1 MIGVVANE
9 AERPVVSEF
18 FELFK
23 TPWEFY
29 RSGFEYDVLICSNGE
44 FQSSSAKLVLVYGTD
59 QKTLDRENGVEI
71 LSQLSN
77 AVLSYK
83 GDRIPIYG
91 NCLTF
96 RRGGTHGLV
105 EDRAR
110 EPAEVQLCSGEQTF
124 VRIGF
129 DLFHEIR
136 HLLTHGQP
144 LIHARIP
151 TLELHIELL
160 RDLILSCSIPLVEIP
175 PSPAGYNFIACLTH
189 DVDHVGIRLH
199 KFDHTMFGFLYR
211 ATIGSLIKFCMG
223 QRSAGHLAANWMAA
237 FSLPFVHLGLAKDF
251 WNDFDRYLDIE
262 SGLNSTFFIIPK
274 KGDPGRNASGPA
286 PSRRATRY
294 DVTQI
299 ADQIQHLVSAR
310 REIGLH
316 GIDAW
321 CDVNKGRAELVTIQ
335 RVTGKSEIG
344 VRMHW
349 LFFDENSPVKLEEA
363 GFSYDST
370 VGYNETAGYR
380 AGTTQAFK
388 PPGATRLLELPMH
401 IMDTA
406 LFYPV
411 HMNLSPAR
419 AETLIGQLINNASHF
434 GGVLTVNWHDRS
446 VAPERLWGGVYKN
459 LLADLKKMGAWFPTA
474 AQAVSWFKKRRS
486 AVIENVVREAETIRV
501 KVSVDNSDDDL
512 PGLRIRVH
520 KPSAQPP
527 FLPRQIAC
535 RDQFSEA
542 ALNRSTEI
550 EIAL

>member
-1 MIGVVANE
+1 MIGVVANQ
-9 AERPVVSEF
+9 AERPVICEF

-29 RSGFEYDVLICSNGE
+29 RSGCDYDVILCSKQPFRN
-44 FQSSSAKLVLVYGTD
+44 SSAKLVLIYSNEENES
-59 QKTLDRENGVEI
+59 DREKGIEI
-71 LSQLSN
+71 LSQRSN
-77 AVLSYK
+77 RVLLCS

-96 RRGGTHGLV
+96 RKGGTHGLV
-105 EDRAR
+105 EDGTR
-110 EPAEVQLCSGEQTF
+110 EPAEVQLCSGSQTF

-144 LIHARIP
+144 LVHARIP

-211 ATIGSLIKFCMG
+211 ATIGSLIKFCTG
-223 QRSAGHLAANWMAA
+223 QRSAGYLAANWMAA
-237 FSLPFVHLGLAKDF
+237 FSLPFIHLGLAKDF
-251 WNDFDRYLDIE
+251 WDDFDRYLDIE
-262 SGLNSTFFIIPK
+262 SGLNSTFFVIPG
-274 KGDPGRNASGPA
+274 KGDPGRSASGSA

-299 ADQIQHLVSAR
+299 AGQIQHLVSAR
-310 REIGLH
+310 REIALH

-321 CDVNKGRAELVTIQ
+321 RDVDKGRAELATIQ

-388 PPGATRLLELPMH
+388 PPGATRMLELPMH

-411 HMNLSPAR
+411 HMNLSLEQ
-419 AETLIGQLINNASHF
+419 AETLIGQFINNASHF
-434 GGVLTVNWHDRS
+434 GGVLTINWHDRS
-446 VAPERLWGGVYKN
+446 VAPERLWGGVYNN
-459 LLADLKKMGAWFPTA
+459 LLDDLKKMGAWFPTA

-486 AVIENVVREAETIRV
+486 AVIENVAREAETIRV
-501 KVSVDNSDDDL
+501 KVSLDNSDDDL

-520 KPSAQPP
+520 KPSAQKP
-527 FLPRQIAC
+527 FLPRQVAC
-535 RDQFSEA
+535 RDQFAEA
-542 ALNRSTEI
+542 ALNRSKEV

>member
-1 MIGVVANE
+1 MIGVLADDTE
-9 AERPVVSEF
+9 HSVVNEF

-29 RSGFEYDVLICSNGE
+29 RSGCDYDVLLCSKHR
-44 FQSSSAKLVLVYGTD
+44 FRHSSAKLVLIYSD
-59 QKTLDRENGVEI
+59 EENEFDREKGIEI
-71 LSQLSN
+71 LSRRSN
-77 AVLSYK
+77 GVLLYG

-105 EDRAR
+105 EDCTR
-110 EPAEVQLCSGEQTF
+110 EPAEEQLCSGKQTF
-124 VRIGF
+124 VRVGF
-129 DLFHEIR
+129 DLFHEIH

-144 LIHARIP
+144 LVHARIP
-151 TLELHIELL
+151 TLELHIDLL

-175 PSPAGYNFIACLTH
+175 PSPAGYDFIACLTH
-189 DVDHVGIRLH
+189 DVDHVGIRFH

-223 QRSAGHLAANWMAA
+223 RRSAGYLVANWMAA

-262 SGLNSTFFIIPK
+262 SGLNSTFFVIPR
-274 KGDPGRNASGPA
+274 KGDPGRNANGPA
-286 PSRRATRY
+286 PARRATRY

-299 ADQIQHLVSAR
+299 TDQIQHLVSAR
-310 REIGLH
+310 REIALH

-321 CDVNKGRAELVTIQ
+321 CDVNKGRAELATIQ
-335 RVTGKSEIG
+335 RITGKSEIG

-388 PPGATRLLELPMH
+388 PLGATRMLELPMH

-411 HMNLSPAR
+411 HMNLSPGQ
-419 AETLIGQLINNASHF
+419 AETLTGQLISNASHF
-434 GGVLTVNWHDRS
+434 GGVLTINWHDRS
-446 VAPERLWGGVYKN
+446 AAPERLWGGVYNN
-459 LLADLKKMGAWFPTA
+459 LLDDLKKMGAWFPTA

-486 AVIENVVREAETIRV
+486 AIIENVAREGETIRV

-520 KPSAQPP
+520 KPSAQKP

-535 RDQFSEA
+535 RDQFAET
-542 ALNRSTEI
+542 ALNRSQEI

>member
-9 AERPVVSEF
+9 AEWPVICEF

-29 RSGFEYDVLICSNGE
+29 RSGCDYDVILCSKQRFRN
-44 FQSSSAKLVLVYGTD
+44 SSAKLVLIYSNEENEF
-59 QKTLDRENGVEI
+59 DREKGIEI
-71 LSQLSN
+71 LSRRSN
-77 AVLSYK
+77 RVLFCS

-105 EDRAR
+105 EDRTR
-110 EPAEVQLCSGEQTF
+110 EPAEVQLCAGKQTF

-144 LIHARIP
+144 LVHARIP

-189 DVDHVGIRLH
+189 DVDHVGIRFH

-211 ATIGSLIKFCMG
+211 ATIGSLINFCTG
-223 QRSAGHLAANWMAA
+223 RRSAGYVAANWMAA

-262 SGLNSTFFIIPK
+262 SGLNSTFFVIPK
-274 KGDPGRNASGPA
+274 KGDPGRNPSGPA

-310 REIGLH
+310 REIALH

-321 CDVNKGRAELVTIQ
+321 RDVNKGRAELATIQ

-349 LFFDENSPVKLEEA
+349 LFFDENSPVTLEEA

-380 AGTTQAFK
+380 AGTTQAFR
-388 PPGATRLLELPMH
+388 PLGATRMLELPMH

-411 HMNLSPAR
+411 HMNLSPGQ

-434 GGVLTVNWHDRS
+434 GGVLTINWHDRS
-446 VAPERLWGGVYKN
+446 VAPERLWGGVYNN
-459 LLADLKKMGAWFPTA
+459 LLDDLKKMGAWFPTA

-486 AVIENVVREAETIRV
+486 AVIENVAREAETIRV
-501 KVSVDNSDDDL
+501 KVSLDNSDDDL

-520 KPSAQPP
+520 KPSAQKPS
-527 FLPRQIAC
+527 LPREVAC
-535 RDQFSEA
+535 RDQFAEV
-542 ALNRSTEI
+542 ALNCSKEV

>member
-1 MIGVVANE
+1 MIGVLADDTE
-9 AERPVVSEF
+9 SSVVNEF

-29 RSGFEYDVLICSNGE
+29 RSGYDYDVLLCSKQRFRN
-44 FQSSSAKLVLVYGTD
+44 SSAKLVLIYSNEENEF
-59 QKTLDRENGVEI
+59 DRENGVKI
-71 LSQLSN
+71 LSQRSN

-91 NCLTF
+91 NCLAF
-96 RRGGTHGLV
+96 KSGGTHGLV
-105 EDRAR
+105 EDCTR
-110 EPAEVQLCSGEQTF
+110 EPAEVRLCSDKQTV

-144 LIHARIP
+144 LLHARIP

-160 RDLILSCSIPLVEIP
+160 LDLILTCSIPLVEIP

-189 DVDHVGIRLH
+189 DVDHVGVRFH

-223 QRSAGHLAANWMAA
+223 RRSARYLAANWMAA

-251 WNDFDRYLDIE
+251 WNDFDRYLNIE
-262 SGLNSTFFIIPK
+262 NGLNSTFFVIPR
-274 KGDPGRNASGPA
+274 KGDPGRKASGPA
-286 PSRRATRY
+286 PARRATRY

-299 ADQIQHLVSAR
+299 ADQIQRLVSAR
-310 REIGLH
+310 REIALH

-321 CDVNKGRAELVTIQ
+321 RDVNKGRTELATIQ
-335 RVTGKSEIG
+335 RATGKSEIG

-349 LFFDENSPVKLEEA
+349 LFFDENSPAKLEEA
-363 GFSYDST
+363 GFCYDST

-380 AGTTQAFK
+380 AGTTQVFR
-388 PPGATRLLELPMH
+388 PLGATRILELPMH

-411 HMNLSPAR
+411 YMNLSPVQ
-419 AETLIGQLINNASHF
+419 AETLTGQLINNTRRF
-434 GGVLTVNWHDRS
+434 GGVLTINWHDRS
-446 VAPERLWGGVYKN
+446 IAPERLWEESYVGLLEN
-459 LLADLKKMGAWFPTA
+459 LKSKDAWFPTA

-486 AVIENVVREAETIRV
+486 AVIENVAREAEAIRV
-501 KVSVDNSDDDL
+501 KVSVDNGDDDL
-512 PGLRIRVH
+512 PALRIRVH
-520 KPSAQPP
+520 KPSAQKP
-527 FLPRQIAC
+527 FLPGQVAC
-535 RDQFSEA
+535 RDQFAETT
-542 ALNRSTEI
+542 LNRSQEI